1 MLTRWRLAILVAAL
15 TCWTAH
21 GAEAALITFDLQTV
35 SVGAFTPLSQ
45 TVDGVTATFSSPTPF
60 AYSVQN
66 DGTTLFKLSQ
76 LSGNYL
82 NPNSALALEL
92 DIAFSQPVD
101 SISVS
106 FATVE
111 GHIMSSLFLDAFL
124 NATPV
129 GSASAAGS
137 LIPGDTQW
145 PQGTVSFTGATFNR
159 VTLNVPPQGAEPA
172 TTFLADTVVVNTVT
186 EPPPT
191 PVPEPTTFALL
202 GMGLL
207 LTGLKRR

>member
-101 SISVS
+101 SISVAFVTAEDHTS
-106 FATVE
+106 TLV
-111 GHIMSSLFLDAFL
+111 LDAFL
-124 NATPV
+124 GASPV

-137 LIPGDTQW
+137 RIPGDTQW
-145 PQGTVSFTGATFNR
+145 PQGTVSFTGTTFDR
-159 VTLNVPPQGAEPA
+159 VTLNIPDPVDEGTA
-172 TTFLADTVVVNTVT
+172 TFLADTIIVNTQ
-186 EPPPT
+186 PPPT
-191 PVPEPTTFALL
+191 PVPEPTSLALL